1 MPEVLSEGEQTALGM
16 AGFLAEVR
24 TDPSKSAL
32 IFDDPVSSLDH
43 ERRDKVAK
51 TLVTLASER
60 QTIVFTHDL
69 AFVLAL
75 KKHAVHDSVEVTE
88 RSIERLNR
96 VPGHTDNDHK
106 FSAKLVKERLQEL
119 DGELASL
126 RGQRESMTDSEYRDT
141 TCKWYR
147 LLRRTWER
155 AIEETL
161 VGGVLTRDDF
171 QVHPTMVRTLI
182 LFTADD
188 NKELQYGYGRA
199 TECSES
205 HDESA
210 AINSPAPTLDE
221 MAADLESL
229 RTWSKR
235 LATRQGLSEEKIYE
249 MTASG

>member
-1 MPEVLSEGEQTALGM
+1 
-16 AGFLAEVR
+16 
-24 TDPSKSAL
+24 
-32 IFDDPVSSLDH
+32 
-43 ERRDKVAK
+43 
-51 TLVTLASER
+51 
-60 QTIVFTHDL
+60 
-69 AFVLAL
+69 
-75 KKHAVHDSVEVTE
+75 
-88 RSIERLNR
+88 
-96 VPGHTDNDHK
+96 
-106 FSAKLVKERLQEL
+106 
-119 DGELASL
+119 
-126 RGQRESMTDSEYRDT
+126 MTDSEYRDA

-155 AIEETL
+155 AIEENL

-182 LFTADD
+182 LFTAED

-221 MAADLESL
+221 MATDLESL

-235 LATRQGLSEEKIYE
+235 LTTRQGFSEEKIYE
-249 MTASG
+249 MTAS